1 MTLFTIV
8 DHSDNL
14 LWHVSLTWI
23 MTNTMYALQNLFD
36 LWEDLAE
43 KLRKK
48 DKEIAKLKKKLSEA
62 TKSLESALSAASI
75 DPKSEGIDLGSE
87 SPLNLF
93 IQCFKKKYDISVN
106 PNDIAIFV

>member
-1 MTLFTIV
+1 M
-8 DHSDNL
+8 
-14 LWHVSLTWI
+14 
-23 MTNTMYALQNLFD
+23 
-36 LWEDLAE
+36 AE

-48 DKEIAKLKKKLSEA
+48 DKEIAKLKKKLTEA
-62 TKSLESALSAASI
+62 TTSLEAALSAASI
-75 DPKSEGIDLGSE
+75 DTKMEGIDLGSE